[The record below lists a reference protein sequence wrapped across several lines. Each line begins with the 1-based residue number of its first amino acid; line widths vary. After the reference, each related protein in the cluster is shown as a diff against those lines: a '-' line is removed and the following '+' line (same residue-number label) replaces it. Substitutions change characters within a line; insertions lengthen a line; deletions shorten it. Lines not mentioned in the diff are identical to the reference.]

1 MRGHIGRTI
10 KRATDVIIAGTALVI
25 LSPLIAALLALVRV
39 TMGPP
44 AFFKQLR
51 LGYKGKP
58 FILLKLRT
66 MTDARD
72 SEGRPLPDEKR
83 LTSLGM
89 FLRRTSLDELPELV
103 NVLRGEM
110 SIVGPR
116 PLLPEYRKL
125 YSKEQW
131 RRHDVLPGIAGL
143 VLAEGRNALPW
154 PQKFELDVWYVDNW
168 SLRLDAQILIR
179 TLWRVVRKEGISSEG
194 HATMPLFEGNEDEED
209 S

>member
-1 MRGHIGRTI
+1 MSEQLGRLVKRGI
-10 KRATDVIIAGTALVI
+10 DVIIAALV
-25 LSPLIAALLALVRV
+25 LLLSSPLMALVLILVRV

-44 AFFKQLR
+44 ALFKQVR
-51 LGYKGKP
+51 LGYKGRM
-58 FILLKLRT
+58 FTLLKFRT
-66 MTDARD
+66 MTDDKDAA
-72 SEGRPLPDEKR
+72 GRLLPDEAR
-83 LTSLGM
+83 ITPLGL

-116 PLLPEYRKL
+116 PLLPEYREL
-125 YSKEQW
+125 YSEEQW

-143 VLAEGRNALPW
+143 VLAEGRNGLPW

-179 TLWRVVRKEGISSEG
+179 TLWRVLHRKGISAEG
-194 HATMPLFEGNEDEED
+194 HATMPQFEGNRDEED